1 MLYLTTHA
9 THFIYSYIAS
19 EYIFFTCKPS
29 SSSPCD
35 CVVSPTSIEVGLQQS
50 EDITF
55 VPMRDNVYDMSA

>member
-1 MLYLTTHA
+1 MFYLTTHA

-35 CVVSPTSIEVGLQQS
+35 CVVSPTSKVGLQQF

-55 VPMRDNVYDMSA
+55 VPMTDNVYDTSA